1 MSLSDSYTVKFI
13 QTPEMMLKAISNW
26 AQYLNCTSYLNN
38 INVNLICNPTVLRK
52 MDFVGVEVVDFVEN
66 TVELLGRI

>member
-1 MSLSDSYTVKFI
+1 
-13 QTPEMMLKAISNW
+13 MMLKAISNW